1 VPPAPPTSR
10 NWKRRT
16 EVEPMVSS
24 KKDPSRIT
32 AAIAVLV
39 AVAALA
45 FGLAACG
52 GGGGGIGGSGEEK
65 EAQKVKLEGK
75 PSGSLT
81 ISNWPLYIDK
91 GTVPAFEKAS
101 GVSVKYIEDINSNEE
116 FFNKM
121 RPLLEKGE
129 SGGRSIFVLADYQVT
144 EMHKLGYLQEFDKAG
159 LSEVEKNLVSSLQHP
174 QFDPNRDWTAPWQSG
189 MTGVIVNKES
199 APDVKSVCDLFNPKY
214 KGKVDF
220 LNEVRETVPLVMKCE
235 GVDPNEATE
244 ADWMKAIEKI
254 KGAAESGQIR
264 RFTGNDYARDLT
276 SGDAVAVI
284 GWSGDAVQLQE
295 DNPELEW
302 RMPIEGCMLWS
313 EDMVIPV
320 GAPNPTAAEAFMNYV
335 YKPEVQANIAE
346 YVNYVTPVEGVKEV
360 LAKREP
366 KLAQNQL
373 IFPSASFTKKCS
385 GTPVLEGEEKQ
396 KVLRAWDA
404 VLNG

>member
-1 VPPAPPTSR
+1 
-10 NWKRRT
+10 
-16 EVEPMVSS
+16 MVSS
-24 KKDPSRIT
+24 EKKPRKS
-32 AAIAVLV
+32 AAVVAVLV
-39 AVAALA
+39 AMATLAL
-45 FGLAACG
+45 GLAACG
-52 GGGGGIGGSGEEK
+52 GGGGGIGGGGEK
-65 EAQKVKLEGK
+65 EAPQVKLEGK

-91 GTVPAFEKAS
+91 GTVPAFEKAT

-121 RPLLEKGE
+121 RPQLEQGE
-129 SGGRSIFVLADYQVT
+129 SGGRSIFVLADYQVVK
-144 EMHKLGYLQEFDKAG
+144 MHKLGYLQEFDKAG
-159 LSEVEKNLVSSLQHP
+159 LPEVEKNLVASLKHP
-174 QFDPNRDWTAPWQSG
+174 QFDPNRDWTVPWQSG
-189 MTGVIVNKES
+189 MTGIIVNKET
-199 APDVKSVCDLFNPKY
+199 APDVRSICDLFDPKY

-235 GVDPNEATE
+235 GIDPNEAGE

-254 KGAAESGQIR
+254 KAAADSGQIR
-264 RFTGNDYARDLT
+264 RFTGNDYQNDLT
-276 SGDAVAVI
+276 SGNVVAVI

-295 DNPELEW
+295 DNPDLEW
-302 RMPIEGCMLWS
+302 RMPTEGCMLWS

-320 GAPNPTAAEAFMNYV
+320 GAPNPTAAEAWMNFV

-346 YVNYVTPVEGVKEV
+346 EVNYVTPVEGVKEV

-366 KLAQNQL
+366 ALAKNQL

-385 GTPVLEGEEKQ
+385 GTPVLEGEEEQ
-396 KVLRAWDA
+396 KVIKAFDA

>member
-1 VPPAPPTSR
+1 
-10 NWKRRT
+10 
-16 EVEPMVSS
+16 MVSS
-24 KKDPSRIT
+24 KKEPRRIS
-32 AAIAVLV
+32 ALVAVLV
-39 AVAALA
+39 AAAALA
-45 FGLAACG
+45 LGLAACG
-52 GGGGGIGGSGEEK
+52 GGGGGIEGGGET
-65 EAQKVKLEGK
+65 EAAEKVKLEGK
-75 PSGSLT
+75 PSGELT

-91 GTVPAFEKAS
+91 KTVPDFEKAS

-121 RPLLEKGE
+121 QPLLGQGE
-129 SGGRSIFVLADYQVT
+129 SGGRSIFVLADYMVT
-144 EMHKLGYLQEFDKAG
+144 KMHKLGYLQEFDKAG
-159 LSEVEKNLVSSLQHP
+159 LPEVEKNLVASLQHP
-174 QFDPNRDWTAPWQSG
+174 AFDPNRDYTAPWQSG
-189 MTGVIVNKES
+189 MTGVIVNKET
-199 APDVKSVCDLFNPKY
+199 APNVKSVCDLFESQY

-254 KGAAESGQIR
+254 KGAADSGQIR

-295 DNPELEW
+295 DNPDLEW
-302 RMPIEGCMLWS
+302 RMPTEGCMLWS
-313 EDMVIPV
+313 EDMVIPI

-335 YKPEVQANIAE
+335 YEPEVQANIAE

-360 LAKREP
+360 LAKRDPE
-366 KLAQNQL
+366 LAKNQL
-373 IFPSASFTKKCS
+373 IFPSASFTKNCS
-385 GTPVLEGEEKQ
+385 ATPVFKSEEEEQ
-396 KVLRAWDA
+396 KVIKAFDS